1 MIDALEN
8 ALLQVV
14 ESGGTSRV
22 STTTLLPSGA
32 MASVVVRPSGNGTFS
47 VSDDGAGRSDMLT
60 LGHAGLTGSDRR
72 RGDSI
77 ANRLG
82 LIFDGTGFAVREV
95 TADQLAGAIVFVAE
109 ATRDWASVAVDNA
122 VKRSQIA
129 LSRRVE
135 DRIRAIAPDAKITR
149 QADVA
154 GASTKKHR
162 FDLVMDLDRDR
173 KAVFE
178 IVMPNPNSLSSSH
191 LKLFDVRDAHADWPR
206 EVITERLEDWS
217 AADMSLLNG
226 VATHVRAMNR
236 DWHGLSEL
244 GALSH

>member
-14 ESGGTSRV
+14 ESGETSRV

-32 MASVVVRPSGNGTFS
+32 MASVVVRPTGNGTFL
-47 VSDDGAGRSDMLT
+47 VSDDGAGRTDMLT

-122 VKRSQIA
+122 VKRSRIDM
-129 LSRRVE
+129 SKRVE
-135 DRIRAIAPDAKITR
+135 DRIRAIAPNARITR
-149 QADVA
+149 ESEVT
-154 GASTKKHR
+154 GASAKRHK
-162 FDLVMDLDRDR
+162 FDLVMELGQDR

-178 IVMPNPNSLSSSH
+178 FVSPNSNSLSAAH
-191 LKLFDVRDAHADWPR
+191 LKLFDVRNAHGDWPR
-206 EVITERLEDWS
+206 EVITERLENWS

-226 VATHVRAMNR
+226 VATHVRAMDR
-236 DWHGLSEL
+236 DWHGLAEL
-244 GALSH
+244 VH